1 MSKNSKK
8 HAKKRL
14 KKANAQE
21 PTVVLRQVVE
31 PSPAP
36 PMRWLVWLRRWAIRP
51 LLMLL
56 ARRMQQAGSALAS
69 ALMPWASSLAPLH
82 GGSVALPSPT
92 GALHGGCDGSRTVPL
107 HGEDGG
113 SVALSSQTAPL
124 HGEDD
129 GSVSL
134 SSPAPTHLRAEP
146 SAVQEGSSAEL
157 PGDAPQE
164 GASQDWLQ
172 DEKEAGQ
179 EAQDAAVA
187 PEVAGSPTELG
198 IAESILNEDGV
209 DIPEAK
215 NVILQQVVLGD
226 INEEYEDKKE
236 EKKGD
241 EKENGENE
249 SEVEQVVLSDI
260 DEEYED
266 KEEEK
271 GDEKEDSKDE
281 SEDHE
286 AASTVCLDHDDHEKL
301 LHEGFRVL
309 MDERKKI
316 PCLDCYMRSDGGK
329 NSRVPYFKVWKIEQ
343 HHSTFHS
350 KDSIQCKRKGCHVRA
365 STKGD
370 IGKHRLYCHPESN

>member
-172 DEKEAGQ
+172 DEKDARQEAQDGAVAPEVAGSPAELGIAESMLNEDGVDIPEAKNVILQQLEGSGDAPTHLQAEHSAVQEGSSAELPGDAPQEGASQDWLQDEKEAGQ

-249 SEVEQVVLSDI
+249 SEDKVLCNQR
-260 DEEYED
+260 
-266 KEEEK
+266 
-271 GDEKEDSKDE
+271 SKF
-281 SEDHE
+281 
-286 AASTVCLDHDDHEKL
+286 AS
-301 LHEGFRVL
+301 
-309 MDERKKI
+309 
-316 PCLDCYMRSDGGK
+316 
-329 NSRVPYFKVWKIEQ
+329 
-343 HHSTFHS
+343 
-350 KDSIQCKRKGCHVRA
+350 
-365 STKGD
+365 
-370 IGKHRLYCHPESN
+370 